1 MAARTARRSRALE
14 RWARLVR
21 SLSRGDDV
29 LRGSGGSV
37 SSPRQEQEERGAEF
51 VAVARVKMAG
61 LADADAP
68 GSGDGGRREASLLS
82 AEPGPRRSSFT
93 DGEPRSPQPSPA
105 RPAPSSAPGPA
116 SPPPPDPGQPRRTE
130 TLGFYESDRHQ
141 PQQKRRG
148 PASDLS
154 LFRFINAELTRGYFL
169 EHNEAKY
176 TERRERVYTC
186 MRIPRELE
194 KLMIF
199 GIFLCLD
206 AFLYVFTLLPLRV
219 FLAVFRFITLPCYG
233 LRSHRGLRM
242 SDRRLLQPAQVC
254 DIFKGV
260 ILVICYFMMHYV
272 DYSMM
277 YHLIRGQS
285 VIKLYIIYNMLEVAD
300 RLFSSFGQD
309 ILDALYW
316 TATEPKERKRAH
328 IGVIP
333 HFFMA
338 VLYVFLHAIL
348 IMVQATTLNVAFN
361 SHNKSLLTIM
371 MSNNF
376 VEIKGS
382 VFKKFEKNNLFQMS
396 NSDIKERFTNY
407 VLLLIVCLRNMEQ
420 FSWNPDHLWVL
431 FPDVCMVIA
440 SEIAVDI
447 VKHAFIT
454 KFNDITADVYSE
466 YRASLA
472 FDLVSSRQKNA
483 YTDYSDSVSRRMG
496 FIPLPLAV
504 LLIRVVTSSV
514 KVQGVLA
521 YACVVLFYCGL
532 ISLKVLNSI
541 VLLGKSC
548 QYVKE
553 ANMEEKLFNPPPAGT
568 PGKPLGKPQSK
579 YKSSQD
585 EKLPS
590 SVTSQPVHQNESV
603 VPQLV
608 TSNSDQFLTTPDG
621 DEKDI
626 TQDNSESKHRST
638 KKDLL
643 EIDRFTICGN
653 RID

>member
-1 MAARTARRSRALE
+1 MIVTINLHCSSYISAAPLYKE
-14 RWARLVR
+14 RLNLSLVR
-21 SLSRGDDV
+21 
-29 LRGSGGSV
+29 
-37 SSPRQEQEERGAEF
+37 
-51 VAVARVKMAG
+51 
-61 LADADAP
+61 
-68 GSGDGGRREASLLS
+68 
-82 AEPGPRRSSFT
+82 
-93 DGEPRSPQPSPA
+93 
-105 RPAPSSAPGPA
+105 
-116 SPPPPDPGQPRRTE
+116 
-130 TLGFYESDRHQ
+130 
-141 PQQKRRG
+141 
-148 PASDLS
+148 
-154 LFRFINAELTRGYFL
+154 FISAELTRGYFL

-186 MRIPRELE
+186 LRIPRELE
-194 KLMIF
+194 KLMFF
-199 GIFLCLD
+199 GFFLCLD

-219 FLAVFRFITLPCYG
+219 LLALIRLLTLPCCG
-233 LRSHRGLRM
+233 LSG
-242 SDRRLLQPAQVC
+242 SRLLQPAQVC
-254 DIFKGV
+254 DILKGF
-260 ILVICYFMMHYV
+260 IMIICYSMMHYV

-316 TATEPKERKRAH
+316 TATEPKEKKRAH

-440 SEIAVDI
+440 SEIAVDV

-496 FIPLPLAV
+496 FIPLPLAL

-514 KVQGVLA
+514 KVQGSLSCVCVL
-521 YACVVLFYCGL
+521 LFYLGMTT
-532 ISLKVLNSI
+532 LKVLNSI
-541 VLLGKSC
+541 VLLGRSC
-548 QYVKE
+548 LYVKE
-553 ANMEEKLFNPPPAGT
+553 ANMEEKLFQSPPTAT
-568 PGKPLGKPQSK
+568 PGRASSK
-579 YKSSQD
+579 SNRSRFTAPSGDAADEASST
-585 EKLPS
+585 S
-590 SVTSQPVHQNESV
+590 ITSQPVHRVEN
-603 VPQLV
+603 PAPTLP
-608 TSNSDQFLTTPDG
+608 TSNSDQFLTTPDETE
-621 DEKDI
+621 EKDI
-626 TQDNSESKHRST
+626 TQDGSELKHRAP

>member
-1 MAARTARRSRALE
+1 MSH
-14 RWARLVR
+14 
-21 SLSRGDDV
+21 
-29 LRGSGGSV
+29 
-37 SSPRQEQEERGAEF
+37 RQARGAG
-51 VAVARVKMAG
+51 AAGAQRAANMAG
-61 LADADAP
+61 VADAAAAAAP
-68 GSGDGGRREASLLS
+68 GSGGEGRQDGGRG
-82 AEPGPRRSSFT
+82 EPKTLWGS
-93 DGEPRSPQPSPA
+93 GEPRPPAAGPGQPSP
-105 RPAPSSAPGPA
+105 
-116 SPPPPDPGQPRRTE
+116 QQRTE
-130 TLGFYESDRHQ
+130 TLGFYESDRGRRK
-141 PQQKRRG
+141 KRSL
-148 PASDLS
+148 SDLS
-154 LFRFINAELTRGYFL
+154 LLRFISAELTRGYFL

-186 MRIPRELE
+186 MRIPKELE
-194 KLMIF
+194 KLMFF

-219 FLAVFRFITLPCYG
+219 FLAMFRFITLPCYG
-233 LRSHRGLRM
+233 LR
-242 SDRRLLQPAQVC
+242 DRRLLQPAQVC
-254 DIFKGV
+254 DMLKGV

-300 RLFSSFGQD
+300 RLISSFGQD

-420 FSWNPDHLWVL
+420 FSWNPDHFWVL
-431 FPDVCMVIA
+431 FPDVCMVVA

-504 LLIRVVTSSV
+504 LLIRVVTSSI

-521 YACVVLFYCGL
+521 YVCVVLFYCGL

-553 ANMEEKLFNPPPAGT
+553 AKMEEKLFNPVVTAT
-568 PGKPLGKPQSK
+568 PGKPAGKQQGTF
-579 YKSSQD
+579 KSTQGISTD
-585 EKLPS
+585 ENGS
-590 SVTSQPVHQNESV
+590 TSVTNQPVHQKENMPSL
-603 VPQLV
+603 LV

-621 DEKDI
+621 EEKDI
-626 TQDNSESKHRST
+626 SQDSSELKHRSA

>member
-1 MAARTARRSRALE
+1 MADSLATAQGEEIEPEKEGKERRME
-14 RWARLVR
+14 
-21 SLSRGDDV
+21 GDSEN
-29 LRGSGGSV
+29 RGSKETSEV
-37 SSPRQEQEERGAEF
+37 
-51 VAVARVKMAG
+51 
-61 LADADAP
+61 
-68 GSGDGGRREASLLS
+68 
-82 AEPGPRRSSFT
+82 
-93 DGEPRSPQPSPA
+93 
-105 RPAPSSAPGPA
+105 
-116 SPPPPDPGQPRRTE
+116 TE
-130 TLGFYESDRHQ
+130 TLGFYDKKKV
-141 PQQKRRG
+141 QKDKKRSL
-148 PASDLS
+148 SDLS
-154 LFRFINAELTRGYFL
+154 LVRFMGAELTRGYFL

-186 MRIPRELE
+186 LRIPKELE
-194 KLMIF
+194 KLMLF
-199 GIFLCLD
+199 GFFLCLD
-206 AFLYVFTLLPLRV
+206 AFLYIFTLLPLRV
-219 FLAVFRFITLPCYG
+219 LLALIQLLTLPCCG
-233 LRSHRGLRM
+233 LSG
-242 SDRRLLQPAQVC
+242 SPLLQPAQIC
-254 DIFKGV
+254 DVLKGLIMV
-260 ILVICYFMMHYV
+260 LCYVMMSYV

-316 TATEPKERKRAH
+316 TATEPKEKKRAH
-328 IGVIP
+328 IGVVP
-333 HFFMA
+333 HFLMA

-348 IMVQATTLNVAFN
+348 ILVQATTLNVAFN

-431 FPDVCMVIA
+431 FPDVVMVIA
-440 SEIAVDI
+440 SEVTVDV

-454 KFNDITADVYSE
+454 KFNDITADVYGE

-496 FIPLPLAV
+496 FIPLPLAL

-514 KVQGVLA
+514 KIQGSLSFLCVL
-521 YACVVLFYCGL
+521 LFYLGM

-541 VLLGKSC
+541 VLLGTSC
-548 QYVKE
+548 VFVKD
-553 ANMEEKLFNPPPAGT
+553 AKMEEKLFRAPPSAASSRSNSRAHRPTHT
-568 PGKPLGKPQSK
+568 PPRISMLTVATPPGEPIVEEGAV
-579 YKSSQD
+579 SSA
-585 EKLPS
+585 
-590 SVTSQPVHQNESV
+590 SVTCQPTNHQQESPASTLPTSQ
-603 VPQLV
+603 
-608 TSNSDQFLTTPDG
+608 SDDHFLTTPDG
-621 DEKDI
+621 EDGDKDI
-626 TQDNSESKHRST
+626 SAATGEEGEGLKHRNPAP

>member
-1 MAARTARRSRALE
+1 MAVRPNRCSHARE
-14 RWARLVR
+14 RWARLVH
-21 SLSRGDDV
+21 SVSRGDDV
-29 LRGSGGSV
+29 LRGGGCFPQS
-37 SSPRQEQEERGAEF
+37 QGAA
-51 VAVARVKMAG
+51 VAAAVARAKMAG
-61 LADADAP
+61 MAEAAP
-68 GSGDGGRREASLLS
+68 GGGDGAGGAGLRQGSPSEPSSLLLQ
-82 AEPGPRRSSFT
+82 AEG
-93 DGEPRSPQPSPA
+93 
-105 RPAPSSAPGPA
+105 
-116 SPPPPDPGQPRRTE
+116 GQPRRSTFASGGDGHPPPCTE
-130 TLGFYESDRHQ
+130 TLGFYESDRHRKKQ
-141 PQQKRRG
+141 HRCAP
-148 PASDLS
+148 SDLS
-154 LFRFINAELTRGYFL
+154 LLRFINAELTRGYFL

-219 FLAVFRFITLPCYG
+219 FLAVFRFITLPCSS
-233 LRSHRGLRM
+233 LRYHLRMGLRM
-242 SDRRLLQPAQVC
+242 SDRRLLQPAQ
-254 DIFKGV
+254 
-260 ILVICYFMMHYV
+260 
-272 DYSMM
+272 
-277 YHLIRGQS
+277 
-285 VIKLYIIYNMLEVAD
+285 VAD

-316 TATEPKERKRAH
+316 TATEPKERKR
-328 IGVIP
+328 
-333 HFFMA
+333 
-338 VLYVFLHAIL
+338 
-348 IMVQATTLNVAFN
+348 
-361 SHNKSLLTIM
+361 
-371 MSNNF
+371 F

-440 SEIAVDI
+440 SEVAVDI

-466 YRASLA
+466 YKASLA
-472 FDLVSSRQKNA
+472 FDFVSSRQKNA

-514 KVQGVLA
+514 KVQGVLS
-521 YACVVLFYCGL
+521 YSCVILFCCGL

-548 QYVKE
+548 HYVKE
-553 ANMEEKLFNPPPAGT
+553 ANMEEKLFNPPPFST
-568 PGKPLGKPQSK
+568 PGKSVGKPQYK
-579 YKSSQD
+579 YKSPQGLST
-585 EKLPS
+585 EEGFS
-590 SVTSQPVHQNESV
+590 ASVTSQPVQPKENV
-603 VPQLV
+603 APQLV
-608 TSNSDQFLTTPDG
+608 TSASDQFLTTPDG
-621 DEKDI
+621 DEKEI
-626 TQDNSESKHRST
+626 CQDSAESKFRST

>member
-1 MAARTARRSRALE
+1 MAAVPES
-14 RWARLVR
+14 
-21 SLSRGDDV
+21 GDN
-29 LRGSGGSV
+29 RESGGR
-37 SSPRQEQEERGAEF
+37 SSERGVHRA
-51 VAVARVKMAG
+51 
-61 LADADAP
+61 
-68 GSGDGGRREASLLS
+68 
-82 AEPGPRRSSFT
+82 
-93 DGEPRSPQPSPA
+93 
-105 RPAPSSAPGPA
+105 
-116 SPPPPDPGQPRRTE
+116 E
-130 TLGFYESDRHQ
+130 TLGFYEAKEESNKHAGQNRNL
-141 PQQKRRG
+141 
-148 PASDLS
+148 SDLS
-154 LFRFINAELTRGYFL
+154 LLRFISAELTRGYLL

-176 TERRERVYTC
+176 KERREKVYTC
-186 MRIPRELE
+186 LRIPRELE
-194 KLMIF
+194 KLMFF
-199 GIFLCLD
+199 GFFLCLD
-206 AFLYVFTLLPLRV
+206 AFLYLFTLLPLRV
-219 FLAVFRFITLPCYG
+219 LLALVRFITLPCCG
-233 LRSHRGLRM
+233 L
-242 SDRRLLQPAQVC
+242 SDGRLLQPAQVC
-254 DIFKGV
+254 DILKAV
-260 ILVICYFMMHYV
+260 IMIICFVMMHYV

-316 TATEPKERKRAH
+316 TATEPKKKKRAH

-338 VLYVFLHAIL
+338 VLYVFLHTIL
-348 IMVQATTLNVAFN
+348 VMVQATTLNVAFN

-396 NSDIKERFTNY
+396 NSDIRERFNNY

-440 SEIAVDI
+440 SEMAVDV

-483 YTDYSDSVSRRMG
+483 YTDYSDTVSRRMG

-504 LLIRVVTSSV
+504 LLSRVITSST
-514 KVQGVLA
+514 KIQGALA
-521 YACVVLFYCGL
+521 IVSLLVFYFGL
-532 ISLKVLNSI
+532 IALKVLNSI

-553 ANMEEKLFNPPPAGT
+553 AKMEEKLFQTPPANT
-568 PGKPLGKPQSK
+568 PGKFAKKPASKAKSPPVSCVGNPVEIQSECLQAF
-579 YKSSQD
+579 YHGGTSEEMQS
-585 EKLPS
+585 ES
-590 SVTSQPVHQNESV
+590 IISQPVSLSESV
-603 VPQLV
+603 STLV
-608 TSNSDQFLTTPDG
+608 SSNSSDQFLTTPDVEDKG
-621 DEKDI
+621 VPQGKSDGKHC
-626 TQDNSESKHRST
+626 SSKE
-638 KKDLL
+638 DLL

>member
-1 MAARTARRSRALE
+1 MSH
-14 RWARLVR
+14 
-21 SLSRGDDV
+21 
-29 LRGSGGSV
+29 
-37 SSPRQEQEERGAEF
+37 RQARGAG
-51 VAVARVKMAG
+51 AAGAQRAANMAG
-61 LADADAP
+61 VADAAAAAP
-68 GSGDGGRREASLLS
+68 GSGGDGRQDSGRDGRQDS
-82 AEPGPRRSSFT
+82 GR
-93 DGEPRSPQPSPA
+93 GEPKTLWGSSEPRPPAAGPGQPSPH
-105 RPAPSSAPGPA
+105 
-116 SPPPPDPGQPRRTE
+116 QRTE
-130 TLGFYESDRHQ
+130 TLGFYESDRGRKK
-141 PQQKRRG
+141 KRSL
-148 PASDLS
+148 PDLS
-154 LFRFINAELTRGYFL
+154 LLRFISAELTRGYFL

-186 MRIPRELE
+186 MRIPKELE
-194 KLMIF
+194 KLMFF

-219 FLAVFRFITLPCYG
+219 FLAMFRFITLPCYG
-233 LRSHRGLRM
+233 LR
-242 SDRRLLQPAQVC
+242 DRRLLQPAQVC
-254 DIFKGV
+254 DILKGV

-300 RLFSSFGQD
+300 RLISSFGQD

-431 FPDVCMVIA
+431 FPDVCMVVA

-504 LLIRVVTSSV
+504 LLIRVVTSSI

-521 YACVVLFYCGL
+521 YVCVVLFYCGL

-553 ANMEEKLFNPPPAGT
+553 AKMEEKLFNPVLTAT
-568 PGKPLGKPQSK
+568 PGKPAGKQQSTF
-579 YKSSQD
+579 KSTQGISTD
-585 EKLPS
+585 ENGS
-590 SVTSQPVHQNESV
+590 TSVTSQPVHQKENMPSL
-603 VPQLV
+603 LV

-621 DEKDI
+621 EEKDI
-626 TQDNSESKHRST
+626 SQDSSELKHRSA

>member
-1 MAARTARRSRALE
+1 M
-14 RWARLVR
+14 
-21 SLSRGDDV
+21 
-29 LRGSGGSV
+29 
-37 SSPRQEQEERGAEF
+37 
-51 VAVARVKMAG
+51 
-61 LADADAP
+61 ADAAASAAP
-68 GSGDGGRREASLLS
+68 GSAGEGRRGGAPEQHES
-82 AEPGPRRSSFT
+82 GR
-93 DGEPRSPQPSPA
+93 GEPKILWGNSEPRLSTAGPGQSSPQ
-105 RPAPSSAPGPA
+105 
-116 SPPPPDPGQPRRTE
+116 QRTE
-130 TLGFYESDRHQ
+130 TLGFYESDRSRRK
-141 PQQKRRG
+141 QQRSL
-148 PASDLS
+148 SDFS
-154 LFRFINAELTRGYFL
+154 LLRFISAELTRGYFL

-186 MRIPRELE
+186 MRIPKELE
-194 KLMIF
+194 KLMFF

-219 FLAVFRFITLPCYG
+219 FLAMFGFITLPCYG
-233 LRSHRGLRM
+233 LR
-242 SDRRLLQPAQVC
+242 DRRLLQPAQVC
-254 DIFKGV
+254 DILKGV

-333 HFFMA
+333 HFLMA

-431 FPDVCMVIA
+431 FPDVCMVVA

-504 LLIRVVTSSV
+504 LLMRVVTSSI

-521 YACVVLFYCGL
+521 YVCVMLFYCGL
-532 ISLKVLNSI
+532 IFLKVLNSI

-553 ANMEEKLFNPPPAGT
+553 AKMEEKLFNPAQTAT
-568 PGKPLGKPQSK
+568 PGKSPGKQQSMF
-579 YKSSQD
+579 KSTQGISTD
-585 EKLPS
+585 DNGS
-590 SVTSQPVHQNESV
+590 TSVASEPVHQNENPPSL
-603 VPQLV
+603 LV

-621 DEKDI
+621 EEKD
-626 TQDNSESKHRST
+626 TSQDSSELKHRSS

>member
-1 MAARTARRSRALE
+1 MADLLGTGPSDEKETENEDKKEGKRPWDDTPKSEKIVRTPE
-14 RWARLVR
+14 
-21 SLSRGDDV
+21 
-29 LRGSGGSV
+29 
-37 SSPRQEQEERGAEF
+37 
-51 VAVARVKMAG
+51 
-61 LADADAP
+61 LA
-68 GSGDGGRREASLLS
+68 
-82 AEPGPRRSSFT
+82 
-93 DGEPRSPQPSPA
+93 
-105 RPAPSSAPGPA
+105 
-116 SPPPPDPGQPRRTE
+116 E
-130 TLGFYESDRHQ
+130 TLGFYDMNAVRREQRERENSD
-141 PQQKRRG
+141 P
-148 PASDLS
+148 S
-154 LFRFINAELTRGYFL
+154 LARFLCAELTRGYFL

-199 GIFLCLD
+199 GFFLCLD

-219 FLAVFRFITLPCYG
+219 LLALLHLFTLPCCG
-233 LRSHRGLRM
+233 LRGSL
-242 SDRRLLQPAQVC
+242 LLQPAQVC
-254 DIFKGV
+254 DILKGLIMV
-260 ILVICYFMMHYV
+260 LCYSMMHYV

-316 TATEPKERKRAH
+316 TATEPKERKRDS

-333 HFFMA
+333 HFIMA
-338 VLYVFLHAIL
+338 VFYVFLHAIL
-348 IMVQATTLNVAFN
+348 IMVQASTLNVAFN

-431 FPDVCMVIA
+431 LPDVFMVIA

-447 VKHAFIT
+447 IKHAFIT
-454 KFNDITADVYSE
+454 KFNEITADVYSE

-483 YTDYSDSVSRRMG
+483 CTDYSDSVARRMG

-504 LLIRVVTSSV
+504 LLIRVVMSSV
-514 KVQGVLA
+514 NVQGALS
-521 YACVVLFYCGL
+521 YSCLLLFYLGMVT
-532 ISLKVLNSI
+532 LKVLNSI

-548 QYVKE
+548 VYVKR
-553 ANMEEKLFNPPPAGT
+553 ANMEDKLFEMPSTAAPGKTPSRTRKTSRCTAPSGDPSGDPWSERSPSSPSCTSITAQPTPTASPTLRPETVPPPPT
-568 PGKPLGKPQSK
+568 
-579 YKSSQD
+579 
-585 EKLPS
+585 
-590 SVTSQPVHQNESV
+590 TS
-603 VPQLV
+603 
-608 TSNSDQFLTTPDG
+608 TTPASPPIPEPDPDPDTLTPSPPATPEQKEEEG
-621 DEKDI
+621 MEG
-626 TQDNSESKHRST
+626 TELKHRT
-638 KKDLL
+638 PKKDLL
-643 EIDRFTICGN
+643 DVDRFTICGN

>member
-1 MAARTARRSRALE
+1 MADSLSSSLGEEKERDKEDRERARRN
-14 RWARLVR
+14 
-21 SLSRGDDV
+21 
-29 LRGSGGSV
+29 
-37 SSPRQEQEERGAEF
+37 
-51 VAVARVKMAG
+51 VKSEKNK
-61 LADADAP
+61 DE
-68 GSGDGGRREASLLS
+68 DGV
-82 AEPGPRRSSFT
+82 T
-93 DGEPRSPQPSPA
+93 D
-105 RPAPSSAPGPA
+105 
-116 SPPPPDPGQPRRTE
+116 
-130 TLGFYESDRHQ
+130 TLGFRGKIGGSKSK
-141 PQQKRRG
+141 KRSL
-148 PASDLS
+148 SDLS
-154 LFRFINAELTRGYFL
+154 LIRFITTELTRGYFL

-186 MRIPRELE
+186 LRIPKELE
-194 KLMIF
+194 KLMTF
-199 GIFLCLD
+199 GFFLCLD

-219 FLAVFRFITLPCYG
+219 MLALLRLITVPCCG
-233 LRSHRGLRM
+233 LSG
-242 SDRRLLQPAQVC
+242 SRLLQPAQVC
-254 DIFKGV
+254 DVLKGFIMV
-260 ILVICYFMMHYV
+260 LCYSMMSYV
-272 DYSMM
+272 DYAMM

-316 TATEPKERKRAH
+316 TATEPKEKKRAH

-338 VLYVFLHAIL
+338 VLYVFLHALL

-407 VLLLIVCLRNMEQ
+407 ILLLIVCLRNMEQ

-431 FPDVCMVIA
+431 FPDVVMVIA
-440 SEIAVDI
+440 SEVAVDV

-454 KFNDITADVYSE
+454 KFNDISADVYGE

-496 FIPLPLAV
+496 FIPLPLAL

-514 KVQGVLA
+514 KIQGSLSFMCVL
-521 YACVVLFYCGL
+521 LFYLGM
-532 ISLKVLNSI
+532 ITLKVLNSI
-541 VLLGKSC
+541 VLLGTSC
-548 QYVKE
+548 VFVKE
-553 ANMEEKLFNPPPAGT
+553 ANMEKKLSDPPPSAA
-568 PGKPLGKPQSK
+568 
-579 YKSSQD
+579 SSRANSRAHRT
-585 EKLPS
+585 KLIH
-590 SVTSQPVHQNESV
+590 T
-603 VPQLV
+603 VPQQEAAADRGGISLASV
-608 TSNSDQFLTTPDG
+608 IPPLSDVVNSSTPTVPNSDSDTFLTTPDEDDENKIINTDTGLEG
-621 DEKDI
+621 DELRPK
-626 TQDNSESKHRST
+626 TP

>member
-1 MAARTARRSRALE
+1 MAARAARRSRARE

-21 SLSRGDDV
+21 SVSRGDDV
-29 LRGSGGSV
+29 LRGSGRFPP
-37 SSPRQEQEERGAEF
+37 SPGAAA
-51 VAVARVKMAG
+51 VAAVARAKMAG
-61 LADADAP
+61 LAEAAP
-68 GSGDGGRREASLLS
+68 GGGDGGGGGPRRGAPPEPSPLLLQP
-82 AEPGPRRSSFT
+82 EGGQPRRSSFASGG
-93 DGEPRSPQPSPA
+93 DGQ
-105 RPAPSSAPGPA
+105 
-116 SPPPPDPGQPRRTE
+116 PPPRTE
-130 TLGFYESDRHQ
+130 TLGFYESDRHRRQQ
-141 PQQKRRG
+141 PRG
-148 PASDLS
+148 PSDLS
-154 LFRFINAELTRGYFL
+154 LLRFINAELTRGYFL

-219 FLAVFRFITLPCYG
+219 FLAMFRFITLPCSG
-233 LRSHRGLRM
+233 LR
-242 SDRRLLQPAQVC
+242 DRRLLQPAQVC

-440 SEIAVDI
+440 SEVAVDI

-472 FDLVSSRQKNA
+472 FDFVSSRQKNA

-514 KVQGVLA
+514 KVQGVLS
-521 YACVVLFYCGL
+521 YSCVILFYCGL

-548 QYVKE
+548 HYVKE
-553 ANMEEKLFNPPPAGT
+553 ANMEEKLFNPPPSST

-579 YKSSQD
+579 YKSPQGLST
-585 EKLPS
+585 EEGFS
-590 SVTSQPVHQNESV
+590 ASAASQPVRPKENVS
-603 VPQLV
+603 PQLV
-608 TSNSDQFLTTPDG
+608 TSPSDQFLTTPDG

-626 TQDNSESKHRST
+626 CPDNAESKSRST

>member
-1 MAARTARRSRALE
+1 MSH
-14 RWARLVR
+14 
-21 SLSRGDDV
+21 
-29 LRGSGGSV
+29 
-37 SSPRQEQEERGAEF
+37 RQARGAG
-51 VAVARVKMAG
+51 AAGAQRAANMAG
-61 LADADAP
+61 VADAAAAP
-68 GSGDGGRREASLLS
+68 GSGGEGRQD
-82 AEPGPRRSSFT
+82 SSR
-93 DGEPRSPQPSPA
+93 GEPKTLWGSSEPWPPAAGPGQPSP
-105 RPAPSSAPGPA
+105 
-116 SPPPPDPGQPRRTE
+116 QQRTE
-130 TLGFYESDRHQ
+130 TLGFYESDRGRKK
-141 PQQKRRG
+141 KRSL
-148 PASDLS
+148 SDLS
-154 LFRFINAELTRGYFL
+154 LLRFISAELTRGYFL

-186 MRIPRELE
+186 MRIPKELE
-194 KLMIF
+194 KLMFF

-219 FLAVFRFITLPCYG
+219 FLAMFRFITLPCYG
-233 LRSHRGLRM
+233 LR
-242 SDRRLLQPAQVC
+242 DRRLLQPAQVC
-254 DIFKGV
+254 DMLKGV

-300 RLFSSFGQD
+300 RLISSFGQD

-338 VLYVFLHAIL
+338 VFYVFLHAIL

-420 FSWNPDHLWVL
+420 FSWNPDHFWVL
-431 FPDVCMVIA
+431 FPDVCMVVA

-504 LLIRVVTSSV
+504 LLIRVVTSSI

-521 YACVVLFYCGL
+521 YVCVVLFYCGL

-553 ANMEEKLFNPPPAGT
+553 AKMEEKLFNPVVTAT
-568 PGKPLGKPQSK
+568 PGKPAGKQQGTF
-579 YKSSQD
+579 KSSQGISTD
-585 EKLPS
+585 ENGS
-590 SVTSQPVHQNESV
+590 TSVTNQPVHQKENMPSL
-603 VPQLV
+603 LV

-621 DEKDI
+621 EEKDI
-626 TQDNSESKHRST
+626 SQDSSELKHRSA

>member
-1 MAARTARRSRALE
+1 
-14 RWARLVR
+14 
-21 SLSRGDDV
+21 
-29 LRGSGGSV
+29 
-37 SSPRQEQEERGAEF
+37 
-51 VAVARVKMAG
+51 MAG
-61 LADADAP
+61 VGDAAAP
-68 GSGDGGRREASLLS
+68 GEGGGGGGGADGPERDRRGEA
-82 AEPGPRRSSFT
+82 EQPG
-93 DGEPRSPQPSPA
+93 GGGH
-105 RPAPSSAPGPA
+105 GPA
-116 SPPPPDPGQPRRTE
+116 AAPQHTE
-130 TLGFYESDRHQ
+130 TLGFYESDPRRER
-141 PQQKRRG
+141 RRG
-148 PASDLS
+148 RAELS
-154 LFRFINAELTRGYFL
+154 LLRFLSAELTRGYFL

-194 KLMIF
+194 KLMVF

-206 AFLYVFTLLPLRV
+206 AFLYVLTLLPLRV
-219 FLAVFRFITLPCYG
+219 CLALFRLFALPCYG
-233 LRSHRGLRM
+233 LR
-242 SDRRLLQPAQVC
+242 DRRLLQPAQVC
-254 DIFKGV
+254 DVLKGV

-431 FPDVCMVIA
+431 FPDVCMVVA
-440 SEIAVDI
+440 SEVAVDI

-483 YTDYSDSVSRRMG
+483 YTDYSDSVARRMG

-504 LLIRVVTSSV
+504 LLIRVVTSSIR
-514 KVQGVLA
+514 VQGILS
-521 YACVVLFYCGL
+521 YACVVLFYFGL
-532 ISLKVLNSI
+532 VSLKVLNSI
-541 VLLGKSC
+541 VLLGKAC

-553 ANMEEKLFNPPPAGT
+553 ARMEEKLFNRPPASSPSQSASKAQNKRRSS
-568 PGKPLGKPQSK
+568 PGLSTEENL
-579 YKSSQD
+579 SA
-585 EKLPS
+585 
-590 SVTSQPVHQNESV
+590 SVPSQPARPKDDVI
-603 VPQLV
+603 PLLV
-608 TSNSDQFLTTPDG
+608 TSSSDQFLTTPDG

-626 TQDNSESKHRST
+626 TQDNSELKHRSS

>member
-1 MAARTARRSRALE
+1 M
-14 RWARLVR
+14 
-21 SLSRGDDV
+21 
-29 LRGSGGSV
+29 
-37 SSPRQEQEERGAEF
+37 F
-51 VAVARVKMAG
+51 
-61 LADADAP
+61 
-68 GSGDGGRREASLLS
+68 
-82 AEPGPRRSSFT
+82 F
-93 DGEPRSPQPSPA
+93 
-105 RPAPSSAPGPA
+105 
-116 SPPPPDPGQPRRTE
+116 
-130 TLGFYESDRHQ
+130 
-141 PQQKRRG
+141 
-148 PASDLS
+148 
-154 LFRFINAELTRGYFL
+154 LTRGYFL

-176 TERRERVYTC
+176 TERREKVYTC
-186 MRIPRELE
+186 LRIPKELE
-194 KLMIF
+194 KLMTF
-199 GIFLCLD
+199 GFFLCLD
-206 AFLYVFTLLPLRV
+206 TFLYVFTLLPLRV
-219 FLAVFRFITLPCYG
+219 ILALLRLVTVPCCG
-233 LRSHRGLRM
+233 LSG
-242 SDRRLLQPAQVC
+242 SRLLQPAQVC
-254 DIFKGV
+254 DVLKGFIMV
-260 ILVICYFMMHYV
+260 LCYSMMGYV
-272 DYSMM
+272 DYAMM

-316 TATEPKERKRAH
+316 TATEPKEKKRAH

-333 HFFMA
+333 HFLMA

-407 VLLLIVCLRNMEQ
+407 ILLLIVCLRNMEQ
-420 FSWNPDHLWVL
+420 FSWNPDHFWVL
-431 FPDVCMVIA
+431 FPDVVMVIA
-440 SEIAVDI
+440 SEVAVDV

-454 KFNDITADVYSE
+454 KFNDISADVYGE

-496 FIPLPLAV
+496 FIPLPLAL

-514 KVQGVLA
+514 KIQGSLSFMCVL
-521 YACVVLFYCGL
+521 LFYLGM
-532 ISLKVLNSI
+532 ITLKVLNSI
-541 VLLGKSC
+541 VLLGTSC
-548 QYVKE
+548 TFVKE
-553 ANMEEKLFNPPPAGT
+553 ANMEEKLFEPPPSAAS
-568 PGKPLGKPQSK
+568 KESQSVSLNTSGSALWK
-579 YKSSQD
+579 HITSTVLPKSD
-585 EKLPS
+585 
-590 SVTSQPVHQNESV
+590 
-603 VPQLV
+603 
-608 TSNSDQFLTTPDG
+608 SDTFLTTPDG
-621 DEKDI
+621 DDDDKIINADTGLEEEGLKQR
-626 TQDNSESKHRST
+626 TP

>member
-1 MAARTARRSRALE
+1 MADLLGTGPSDEKETENEDKKEGKRPWDDIPKSEKVVRTP
-14 RWARLVR
+14 
-21 SLSRGDDV
+21 D
-29 LRGSGGSV
+29 
-37 SSPRQEQEERGAEF
+37 
-51 VAVARVKMAG
+51 
-61 LADADAP
+61 LA
-68 GSGDGGRREASLLS
+68 
-82 AEPGPRRSSFT
+82 
-93 DGEPRSPQPSPA
+93 
-105 RPAPSSAPGPA
+105 
-116 SPPPPDPGQPRRTE
+116 E
-130 TLGFYESDRHQ
+130 TLGFYDMNAVRREQRERENSD
-141 PQQKRRG
+141 P
-148 PASDLS
+148 S
-154 LFRFINAELTRGYFL
+154 LARFLCAELTRGYFL

-199 GIFLCLD
+199 GFFLCLD

-219 FLAVFRFITLPCYG
+219 LLALLHLFTLPCCG
-233 LRSHRGLRM
+233 LRGSL
-242 SDRRLLQPAQVC
+242 LLQPAQVC
-254 DIFKGV
+254 DILKGLIMV
-260 ILVICYFMMHYV
+260 LCYSMMHYV

-316 TATEPKERKRAH
+316 TATEPKERKRDS

-333 HFFMA
+333 HFIMA
-338 VLYVFLHAIL
+338 VFYVFLHAIL
-348 IMVQATTLNVAFN
+348 IMVQASTLNVAFN

-431 FPDVCMVIA
+431 LPDVFMVIA

-447 VKHAFIT
+447 IKHAFIT
-454 KFNDITADVYSE
+454 KFNEITADVYSE

-483 YTDYSDSVSRRMG
+483 CTDYSDSVARRMG

-504 LLIRVVTSSV
+504 LLIRVVMSSV
-514 KVQGVLA
+514 NVQGALS
-521 YACVVLFYCGL
+521 YSCLLLFYLGMVT
-532 ISLKVLNSI
+532 LKVLNSI

-548 QYVKE
+548 VYVKR
-553 ANMEEKLFNPPPAGT
+553 ANMEDKLFERPSTAAPGKTPSRTRKTSRCTAPSGDPWSERSPSSPSCTSITAQPTPTASPNLRPETVPPPPT
-568 PGKPLGKPQSK
+568 
-579 YKSSQD
+579 
-585 EKLPS
+585 
-590 SVTSQPVHQNESV
+590 TS
-603 VPQLV
+603 
-608 TSNSDQFLTTPDG
+608 TTPASPPIPEPDPDTLTPSPSATPEQKEEEG
-621 DEKDI
+621 MEG
-626 TQDNSESKHRST
+626 TELKHRT
-638 KKDLL
+638 PKKDLL
-643 EIDRFTICGN
+643 DVDRFTICGN

>member
-1 MAARTARRSRALE
+1 MHANTKRTGKVDDFWNFFVPGCFSVCFHTSSIESFSGNVQVHHIALL
-14 RWARLVR
+14 RLVTEGE
-21 SLSRGDDV
+21 STFTSFIGWNV
-29 LRGSGGSV
+29 MSHGT
-37 SSPRQEQEERGAEF
+37 SPR
-51 VAVARVKMAG
+51 
-61 LADADAP
+61 
-68 GSGDGGRREASLLS
+68 
-82 AEPGPRRSSFT
+82 
-93 DGEPRSPQPSPA
+93 
-105 RPAPSSAPGPA
+105 
-116 SPPPPDPGQPRRTE
+116 
-130 TLGFYESDRHQ
+130 
-141 PQQKRRG
+141 
-148 PASDLS
+148 
-154 LFRFINAELTRGYFL
+154 
-169 EHNEAKY
+169 
-176 TERRERVYTC
+176 
-186 MRIPRELE
+186 
-194 KLMIF
+194 
-199 GIFLCLD
+199 
-206 AFLYVFTLLPLRV
+206 
-219 FLAVFRFITLPCYG
+219 
-233 LRSHRGLRM
+233 
-242 SDRRLLQPAQVC
+242 DRRLLQPAQVC

-440 SEIAVDI
+440 SEVAVDI

-521 YACVVLFYCGL
+521 YLCVVLFYCGL

-553 ANMEEKLFNPPPAGT
+553 ANMEEKLFNPPPASTQGR
-568 PGKPLGKPQSK
+568 PPGKPQSK
-579 YKSSQD
+579 YRFTQGISTD
-585 EKLPS
+585 ENLS
-590 SVTSQPVHQNESV
+590 ASVTAQPVHQKENAA
-603 VPQLV
+603 PQLV

-626 TQDNSESKHRST
+626 TQDNSDSKHKST

>member
-1 MAARTARRSRALE
+1 GAGRRCDAAA
-14 RWARLVR
+14 
-21 SLSRGDDV
+21 
-29 LRGSGGSV
+29 
-37 SSPRQEQEERGAEF
+37 
-51 VAVARVKMAG
+51 
-61 LADADAP
+61 AP
-68 GSGDGGRREASLLS
+68 GSGGRAAGQRPRG
-82 AEPGPRRSSFT
+82 AETLWGSSDPRPPAAGPG
-93 DGEPRSPQPSPA
+93 QPSP
-105 RPAPSSAPGPA
+105 
-116 SPPPPDPGQPRRTE
+116 QQRTE
-130 TLGFYESDRHQ
+130 TLGFYESDRGRKK
-141 PQQKRRG
+141 KRSL
-148 PASDLS
+148 SDLS
-154 LFRFINAELTRGYFL
+154 LLRFISAELTRGYFL

-186 MRIPRELE
+186 MRIPKELE
-194 KLMIF
+194 KLMFF

-219 FLAVFRFITLPCYG
+219 FLAMFRFITLPCYG
-233 LRSHRGLRM
+233 LR
-242 SDRRLLQPAQVC
+242 DRRLLQPAQVC
-254 DIFKGV
+254 DILKGV

-300 RLFSSFGQD
+300 RLISSFGQD

-333 HFFMA
+333 HFLMA

-431 FPDVCMVIA
+431 FPDVCMVVA

-504 LLIRVVTSSV
+504 LLIRVVTSSI

-521 YACVVLFYCGL
+521 YVCVVLFYCGL

-548 QYVKE
+548 EYVKE
-553 ANMEEKLFNPPPAGT
+553 AKMEEKLFNPVLTTT
-568 PGKPLGKPQSK
+568 PGKPAGKQQGTF
-579 YKSSQD
+579 KSSQGISTD
-585 EKLPS
+585 ENGS
-590 SVTSQPVHQNESV
+590 TSVTSQPVHQKDNMPSL
-603 VPQLV
+603 LV

-621 DEKDI
+621 EEKDI
-626 TQDNSESKHRST
+626 SQDSSELKHRSA

>member
-1 MAARTARRSRALE
+1 AA
-14 RWARLVR
+14 
-21 SLSRGDDV
+21 
-29 LRGSGGSV
+29 
-37 SSPRQEQEERGAEF
+37 
-51 VAVARVKMAG
+51 
-61 LADADAP
+61 AP
-68 GSGDGGRREASLLS
+68 GEGGGGGADGPERTGRGEA
-82 AEPGPRRSSFT
+82 EQPG
-93 DGEPRSPQPSPA
+93 GGGHG
-105 RPAPSSAPGPA
+105 PAP
-116 SPPPPDPGQPRRTE
+116 QHTE
-130 TLGFYESDRHQ
+130 TLGFYESDRRRE
-141 PQQKRRG
+141 KRRG
-148 PASDLS
+148 RAELS
-154 LFRFINAELTRGYFL
+154 LLRFLSAELTRGYFL

-194 KLMIF
+194 K
-199 GIFLCLD
+199 
-206 AFLYVFTLLPLRV
+206 
-219 FLAVFRFITLPCYG
+219 
-233 LRSHRGLRM
+233 
-242 SDRRLLQPAQVC
+242 VC
-254 DIFKGV
+254 DILKGV

-338 VLYVFLHAIL
+338 VLYVCILLGLEGTPATRAALFAHPCTEWVLHAIL

-483 YTDYSDSVSRRMG
+483 YTDYSDSVARRMG

-504 LLIRVVTSSV
+504 LLIRVVTSSI
-514 KVQGVLA
+514 KVQGILS
-521 YACVVLFYCGL
+521 YACVILFYFGL
-532 ISLKVLNSI
+532 ISLKILNSI

-553 ANMEEKLFNPPPAGT
+553 AKMEEKLFNPPPAST
-568 PGKPLGKPQSK
+568 PGKPSSKSQSKGKP
-579 YKSSQD
+579 SQGLST
-585 EKLPS
+585 EENLS
-590 SVTSQPVHQNESV
+590 ASVTSQPGHQKENV
-603 VPQLV
+603 IPLLV

-626 TQDNSESKHRST
+626 TQENSELKHRSS

>member
-1 MAARTARRSRALE
+1 MAAQGVRCSRARE
-14 RWARLVR
+14 KWTRLVR
-21 SLSRGDDV
+21 SVSRGDDV
-29 LRGSGGSV
+29 LWGGGCF
-37 SSPRQEQEERGAEF
+37 PPLPGAA
-51 VAVARVKMAG
+51 AVARAKMAG
-61 LADADAP
+61 LAEAAP
-68 GSGDGGRREASLLS
+68 GGGNGGGGAGPHRGSPPEPLPLLLPEEDGQTRQSSFASGGDG
-82 AEPGPRRSSFT
+82 
-93 DGEPRSPQPSPA
+93 Q
-105 RPAPSSAPGPA
+105 
-116 SPPPPDPGQPRRTE
+116 SPPHTE
-130 TLGFYESDRHQ
+130 TLGFYESDRYRK
-141 PQQKRRG
+141 QQQRRA
-148 PASDLS
+148 PSDLS
-154 LFRFINAELTRGYFL
+154 LLRFINAELTRGYFL

-219 FLAVFRFITLPCYG
+219 FLAMFRFVTLPCSS
-233 LRSHRGLRM
+233 LR
-242 SDRRLLQPAQVC
+242 DRRLLQPAQVC

-440 SEIAVDI
+440 SEVAVDI

-466 YRASLA
+466 YKASLA
-472 FDLVSSRQKNA
+472 FDFVSSRQKNA

-514 KVQGVLA
+514 KVQGVLS
-521 YACVVLFYCGL
+521 YSCVILFCCGL

-548 QYVKE
+548 HYVKE
-553 ANMEEKLFNPPPAGT
+553 ANMEEKLFNPPPSST
-568 PGKPLGKPQSK
+568 PGKSGGKAQSK
-579 YKSSQD
+579 YKSPQGLSTEEGFSD
-585 EKLPS
+585 
-590 SVTSQPVHQNESV
+590 SVTSQPVQPKENV
-603 VPQLV
+603 APQLV
-608 TSNSDQFLTTPDG
+608 TSPSDQFLTTPDG

-626 TQDNSESKHRST
+626 CQDSAESKST

>member
-1 MAARTARRSRALE
+1 MAD
-14 RWARLVR
+14 
-21 SLSRGDDV
+21 SLSTV
-29 LRGSGGSV
+29 LGEEKEKEKEDKERDT
-37 SSPRQEQEERGAEF
+37 RAAKAEQNKEKEG
-51 VAVARVKMAG
+51 VN
-61 LADADAP
+61 D
-68 GSGDGGRREASLLS
+68 S
-82 AEPGPRRSSFT
+82 
-93 DGEPRSPQPSPA
+93 
-105 RPAPSSAPGPA
+105 
-116 SPPPPDPGQPRRTE
+116 
-130 TLGFYESDRHQ
+130 LGFHDKNGGARG
-141 PQQKRRG
+141 QKG
-148 PASDLS
+148 NLSDLS
-154 LFRFINAELTRGYFL
+154 LVRFITTELTRGYFL

-186 MRIPRELE
+186 LRIPKELE
-194 KLMIF
+194 KLMTF
-199 GIFLCLD
+199 GFFLCLD
-206 AFLYVFTLLPLRV
+206 TFLYVFTLLPLRV
-219 FLAVFRFITLPCYG
+219 ILALLRLLTVPCCG
-233 LRSHRGLRM
+233 LGGS
-242 SDRRLLQPAQVC
+242 RLLQPAQVC
-254 DIFKGV
+254 DVLKGFIMV
-260 ILVICYFMMHYV
+260 LCYSMMSYV

-333 HFFMA
+333 HFLMA
-338 VLYVFLHAIL
+338 VLYVFLHALL

-407 VLLLIVCLRNMEQ
+407 ILLLIVCLRNMEQ
-420 FSWNPDHLWVL
+420 FSWNPDHFWVL
-431 FPDVCMVIA
+431 FPDVVMVIT
-440 SEIAVDI
+440 SEVAVDI

-454 KFNDITADVYSE
+454 KFNDISADVYGE

-496 FIPLPLAV
+496 FIPLPLAL

-514 KVQGVLA
+514 KIQGSLSFMCVL
-521 YACVVLFYCGL
+521 LFYLGM
-532 ISLKVLNSI
+532 ITLKVLNSI
-541 VLLGKSC
+541 VLLGTSC
-548 QYVKE
+548 MFVKE
-553 ANMEEKLFNPPPAGT
+553 AKMEEKLFDPPPSVASSRANSRANRGKNAPAAPQQEPTSDKAGISLASGVSLPT
-568 PGKPLGKPQSK
+568 DKPESASSTIP
-579 YKSSQD
+579 KSD
-585 EKLPS
+585 
-590 SVTSQPVHQNESV
+590 
-603 VPQLV
+603 
-608 TSNSDQFLTTPDG
+608 SDAFLTTPDEEDEDKIINTDAGLEG
-621 DEKDI
+621 DGLTHKAP
-626 TQDNSESKHRST
+626 

>member
-1 MAARTARRSRALE
+1 MTPPRTTLLPSCRRRASPSAAIPC
-14 RWARLVR
+14 VHP
-21 SLSRGDDV
+21 G
-29 LRGSGGSV
+29 
-37 SSPRQEQEERGAEF
+37 QE
-51 VAVARVKMAG
+51 
-61 LADADAP
+61 L
-68 GSGDGGRREASLLS
+68 SLL
-82 AEPGPRRSSFT
+82 RF
-93 DGEPRSPQPSPA
+93 
-105 RPAPSSAPGPA
+105 
-116 SPPPPDPGQPRRTE
+116 
-130 TLGFYESDRHQ
+130 
-141 PQQKRRG
+141 
-148 PASDLS
+148 LS
-154 LFRFINAELTRGYFL
+154 AELTRGYFL

-194 KLMIF
+194 KLMVF

-219 FLAVFRFITLPCYG
+219 FLALFRLFTLPCYG
-233 LRSHRGLRM
+233 LR
-242 SDRRLLQPAQVC
+242 DRRLLQPAQVC

-483 YTDYSDSVSRRMG
+483 YTDYSDSVARRMG

-504 LLIRVVTSSV
+504 LLIRVVTSSI
-514 KVQGVLA
+514 KVQGILS
-521 YACVVLFYCGL
+521 YACVVLFYLGL

-553 ANMEEKLFNPPPAGT
+553 AKMEEKLFNPPPTGT
-568 PGKPLGKPQSK
+568 PGRPPSQAQSRSKPPQGLVSEETL
-579 YKSSQD
+579 SA
-585 EKLPS
+585 
-590 SVTSQPVHQNESV
+590 SVTSQPPHPKENV
-603 VPQLV
+603 VPLLV

-621 DEKDI
+621 DDKDI
-626 TQDNSESKHRST
+626 TQENPELKHRSS

>member
-1 MAARTARRSRALE
+1 MA
-14 RWARLVR
+14 
-21 SLSRGDDV
+21 D
-29 LRGSGGSV
+29 SV
-37 SSPRQEQEERGAEF
+37 A
-51 VAVARVKMAG
+51 AG
-61 LADADAP
+61 LADENETENEEKEKEKRLF
-68 GSGDGGRREASLLS
+68 SGVKKTEKQAAASDL
-82 AEPGPRRSSFT
+82 
-93 DGEPRSPQPSPA
+93 
-105 RPAPSSAPGPA
+105 
-116 SPPPPDPGQPRRTE
+116 TE
-130 TLGFYESDRHQ
+130 TLGFYERKAKCKERKSNV
-141 PQQKRRG
+141 
-148 PASDLS
+148 SDLS
-154 LFRFINAELTRGYFL
+154 LVRFIRAELTRGYFL

-186 MRIPRELE
+186 LRIPKELE
-194 KLMIF
+194 KLMMF
-199 GIFLCLD
+199 GFFLCLD
-206 AFLYVFTLLPLRV
+206 VFLYVFTLLPLRV
-219 FLAVFRFITLPCYG
+219 LLALIRLLTLPCCG
-233 LRSHRGLRM
+233 LSGSRI
-242 SDRRLLQPAQVC
+242 LQPAQVC
-254 DIFKGV
+254 DVLKGFIIV
-260 ILVICYFMMHYV
+260 LCYFMMHYV

-371 MSNNF
+371 MSNN
-376 VEIKGS
+376 VSTNATHVYLKLS
-382 VFKKFEKNNLFQMS
+382 LMNY
-396 NSDIKERFTNY
+396 IKERFTNY
-407 VLLLIVCLRNMEQ
+407 TLLLIVCLRNMEQ

-440 SEIAVDI
+440 SEITVDV

-496 FIPLPLAV
+496 FIPLPLA
-504 LLIRVVTSSV
+504 L
-514 KVQGVLA
+514 GVYDLNVCL
-521 YACVVLFYCGL
+521 CVCVCLFSM
-532 ISLKVLNSI
+532 ITLKVLNSI

-548 QYVKE
+548 MYVKE
-553 ANMEEKLFNPPPAGT
+553 ANMEEKLFQNPPSAAPSRVSSRAHHTKHTREPPGEPAEEGM
-568 PGKPLGKPQSK
+568 SA
-579 YKSSQD
+579 
-585 EKLPS
+585 
-590 SVTSQPVHQNESV
+590 SVTTQPTQRDECPA
-603 VPQLV
+603 PQIP
-608 TSNSDQFLTTPDG
+608 TSESDQFLTTPDESE
-621 DEKDI
+621 EKSLI
-626 TQDNSESKHRST
+626 QDDTELKHSAP

>member
-1 MAARTARRSRALE
+1 MVVLAACCSRARE
-14 RWARLVR
+14 RWVRLVH
-21 SLSRGDDV
+21 SVSRGDDV
-29 LRGSGGSV
+29 LRGGGCFPL
-37 SSPRQEQEERGAEF
+37 SPGA
-51 VAVARVKMAG
+51 AVARAKMAG
-61 LADADAP
+61 VAEAVP
-68 GSGDGGRREASLLS
+68 GGGDGGGGAGLRQGSPP
-82 AEPGPRRSSFT
+82 EP
-93 DGEPRSPQPSPA
+93 SPQLLQA
-105 RPAPSSAPGPA
+105 EV
-116 SPPPPDPGQPRRTE
+116 GQPRRNTFASGGDGQPPPCTE
-130 TLGFYESDRHQ
+130 TLGFYESDRGRKKKQ
-141 PQQKRRG
+141 CRAP
-148 PASDLS
+148 SDLS
-154 LFRFINAELTRGYFL
+154 LLRFINAELTRGYFL

-206 AFLYVFTLLPLRV
+206 AFLYIFTLLPLRV
-219 FLAVFRFITLPCYG
+219 FLAMFRFITLPCSS
-233 LRSHRGLRM
+233 LR
-242 SDRRLLQPAQVC
+242 DRRLLQPAQVC
-254 DIFKGV
+254 DIFKGL

-396 NSDIKERFTNY
+396 NSD
-407 VLLLIVCLRNMEQ
+407 
-420 FSWNPDHLWVL
+420 HLWVL

-440 SEIAVDI
+440 SEVAVDI

-466 YRASLA
+466 YKASLA
-472 FDLVSSRQKNA
+472 FDFVSSRQKNA

-514 KVQGVLA
+514 KIQGVLS
-521 YACVVLFYCGL
+521 YSCVILFCCGL

-548 QYVKE
+548 HYVKE
-553 ANMEEKLFNPPPAGT
+553 ANMEEKLFNPPPFST
-568 PGKPLGKPQSK
+568 PGKSVGKPQSK
-579 YKSSQD
+579 YKSPQGLST
-585 EKLPS
+585 EEGFS
-590 SVTSQPVHQNESV
+590 ASVTSQPVQPKENV
-603 VPQLV
+603 APQLV
-608 TSNSDQFLTTPDG
+608 TSPSDQFLTTPDG

-626 TQDNSESKHRST
+626 CQDSAESKFRST

>member
-1 MAARTARRSRALE
+1 MAVRPNRCSHARE
-14 RWARLVR
+14 RWARLVH
-21 SLSRGDDV
+21 SVSRGDDV
-29 LRGSGGSV
+29 LRGGGCFPQS
-37 SSPRQEQEERGAEF
+37 QGAA
-51 VAVARVKMAG
+51 VAAAVARAKMAG
-61 LADADAP
+61 MAEAAP
-68 GSGDGGRREASLLS
+68 GGGDGAGGAGLRQGSPSEPSSLLLQ
-82 AEPGPRRSSFT
+82 AEG
-93 DGEPRSPQPSPA
+93 
-105 RPAPSSAPGPA
+105 
-116 SPPPPDPGQPRRTE
+116 GQPRRSTFASGGDGHPPPCTE
-130 TLGFYESDRHQ
+130 TLGFYESDRHRKKQ
-141 PQQKRRG
+141 HRCAP
-148 PASDLS
+148 SDLS
-154 LFRFINAELTRGYFL
+154 LLRFINAELTRGYFL

-219 FLAVFRFITLPCYG
+219 FLAVFRFITLPCSS
-233 LRSHRGLRM
+233 LRYHLRMGLRM

-316 TATEPKERKRAH
+316 TATEPKERKR
-328 IGVIP
+328 
-333 HFFMA
+333 
-338 VLYVFLHAIL
+338 
-348 IMVQATTLNVAFN
+348 
-361 SHNKSLLTIM
+361 
-371 MSNNF
+371 F

-396 NSDIKERFTNY
+396 NSD
-407 VLLLIVCLRNMEQ
+407 
-420 FSWNPDHLWVL
+420 HLWVL

-440 SEIAVDI
+440 SEVAVDI

-466 YRASLA
+466 YKASLA
-472 FDLVSSRQKNA
+472 FDFVSSRQKNA

-514 KVQGVLA
+514 KVQGVLS
-521 YACVVLFYCGL
+521 YSCVILFCCGL

-548 QYVKE
+548 HYVKE
-553 ANMEEKLFNPPPAGT
+553 ANMEEKLFNPPPFST
-568 PGKPLGKPQSK
+568 PGKSVGKPQYK
-579 YKSSQD
+579 YKSPQGLST
-585 EKLPS
+585 EEGFS
-590 SVTSQPVHQNESV
+590 ASVTSQPVQPKENV
-603 VPQLV
+603 APQLV
-608 TSNSDQFLTTPDG
+608 TSASDQFLTTPDG
-621 DEKDI
+621 DEKEI
-626 TQDNSESKHRST
+626 CQDSAESKFRST

>member
-1 MAARTARRSRALE
+1 M
-14 RWARLVR
+14 
-21 SLSRGDDV
+21 
-29 LRGSGGSV
+29 
-37 SSPRQEQEERGAEF
+37 
-51 VAVARVKMAG
+51 
-61 LADADAP
+61 ADAAAI
-68 GSGDGGRREASLLS
+68 SGEDKEEDGGKKTA
-82 AEPGPRRSSFT
+82 G
-93 DGEPRSPQPSPA
+93 
-105 RPAPSSAPGPA
+105 SSAGPA
-116 SPPPPDPGQPRRTE
+116 E
-130 TLGFYESDRHQ
+130 TLGFYEMSDMQRPEENGRHL
-141 PQQKRRG
+141 
-148 PASDLS
+148 SDLS
-154 LFRFINAELTRGYFL
+154 LFRFISAELTRGYFL

-176 TERRERVYTC
+176 RERRERVYTC
-186 MRIPRELE
+186 LRIPRELE

-199 GIFLCLD
+199 GFFLCLD

-219 FLAVFRFITLPCYG
+219 LLAFVRFITLPCCG
-233 LRSHRGLRM
+233 LGGGRV
-242 SDRRLLQPAQVC
+242 LQPAQVC
-254 DIFKGV
+254 DILKGV

-316 TATEPKERKRAH
+316 TATEHKERKRAH
-328 IGVIP
+328 LGVIP

-348 IMVQATTLNVAFN
+348 ILVQATTLNVAFN

-440 SEIAVDI
+440 SEIAVDV

-472 FDLVSSRQKNA
+472 FELVSSRQKNA

-521 YACVVLFYCGL
+521 YACVVLFYFGL
-532 ISLKVLNSI
+532 ITLKVLNSI
-541 VLLGKSC
+541 ILLGKSC
-548 QYVKE
+548 QYVKD
-553 ANMEEKLFNPPPAGT
+553 AKMEEKLFQSPSTST
-568 PGKPLGKPQSK
+568 PGKTPKRTPT
-579 YKSSQD
+579 KSNQGTPPDDSF
-585 EKLPS
+585 S
-590 SVTSQPVHQNESV
+590 ASVTSQPVRQNSTA
-603 VPQLV
+603 PLLV
-608 TSNSDQFLTTPDG
+608 QSSSDQFLTTPDG
-621 DEKDI
+621 EEKDI
-626 TQDNSESKHRST
+626 TQDNPDLKHGSAN
-638 KKDLL
+638 KDLL
-643 EIDRFTICGN
+643 DIDRFTICGN

>member
-1 MAARTARRSRALE
+1 MA
-14 RWARLVR
+14 
-21 SLSRGDDV
+21 DV
-29 LRGSGGSV
+29 LGTELSEEKENEIELKKRQKRPWEEFHRSGKIGIT
-37 SSPRQEQEERGAEF
+37 PE
-51 VAVARVKMAG
+51 
-61 LADADAP
+61 LP
-68 GSGDGGRREASLLS
+68 
-82 AEPGPRRSSFT
+82 
-93 DGEPRSPQPSPA
+93 
-105 RPAPSSAPGPA
+105 
-116 SPPPPDPGQPRRTE
+116 E
-130 TLGFYESDRHQ
+130 TLGFFDISAVKRE
-141 PQQKRRG
+141 QQEVSAD
-148 PASDLS
+148 PS
-154 LFRFINAELTRGYFL
+154 LTRFICTELTRGYFL

-186 MRIPRELE
+186 MRIPKELE

-199 GIFLCLD
+199 GFFLCAD
-206 AFLYVFTLLPLRV
+206 AFLYIFTLLPLRV
-219 FLAVFRFITLPCYG
+219 LLALLRLLTLPCCG
-233 LRSHRGLRM
+233 FSG
-242 SDRRLLQPAQVC
+242 SRLLQPAQVC
-254 DIFKGV
+254 DMLKGL
-260 ILVICYFMMHYV
+260 ILVLCFSLMHYV

-316 TATEPKERKRAH
+316 TATEPKERKRDN

-338 VLYVFLHAIL
+338 VFYVFLHSIL
-348 IMVQATTLNVAFN
+348 IMVQASTLNVAFN

-396 NSDIKERFTNY
+396 NSDIKERFTSY
-407 VLLLIVCLRNMEQ
+407 VLLIIVCLRNMEQ
-420 FSWNPDHLWVL
+420 FSWNPDHLWML
-431 FPDVCMVIA
+431 FPDVFMVVM
-440 SEIAVDI
+440 SEVAVDI
-447 VKHAFIT
+447 IKHAFIT

-483 YTDYSDSVSRRMG
+483 YTDYSDSVARRMG

-504 LLIRVVTSSV
+504 LLIRVVMSCV
-514 KVQGVLA
+514 KVQGALS
-521 YACVVLFYCGL
+521 YLCVFLFYLGMVT
-532 ISLKVLNSI
+532 LKVLNSI

-548 QYVKE
+548 VYVKR
-553 ANMEEKLFNPPPAGT
+553 ANMEDKLFERPPTAPSFSAKS
-568 PGKPLGKPQSK
+568 PSK
-579 YKSSQD
+579 SDPRRCAKSSGESSVDQI
-585 EKLPS
+585 PVTPCSPPTSSSS
-590 SVTSQPVHQNESV
+590 SVTTQPAPRPDLFLPPSTDASPATADSCPSTSE
-603 VPQLV
+603 PQSDAEPPTASPLQEEEADE
-608 TSNSDQFLTTPDG
+608 TSDMN
-621 DEKDI
+621 
-626 TQDNSESKHRST
+626 HRAPN
-638 KKDLL
+638 KDLL

>member
-1 MAARTARRSRALE
+1 MSH
-14 RWARLVR
+14 
-21 SLSRGDDV
+21 
-29 LRGSGGSV
+29 
-37 SSPRQEQEERGAEF
+37 RQARGAG
-51 VAVARVKMAG
+51 AAGAQRAANMAG
-61 LADADAP
+61 VADAAAAAAP
-68 GSGDGGRREASLLS
+68 GSGGEGRQDSGR
-82 AEPGPRRSSFT
+82 
-93 DGEPRSPQPSPA
+93 GEPKTLWGSSEPRPPTAGPGQPSP
-105 RPAPSSAPGPA
+105 
-116 SPPPPDPGQPRRTE
+116 QQRTE
-130 TLGFYESDRHQ
+130 TLGFYESDRGRKK
-141 PQQKRRG
+141 KRSL
-148 PASDLS
+148 SDLS
-154 LFRFINAELTRGYFL
+154 LLRFISAELTRGYFL

-186 MRIPRELE
+186 MRIPKELE
-194 KLMIF
+194 KLMFF

-219 FLAVFRFITLPCYG
+219 FLAMFRFITLPCYG
-233 LRSHRGLRM
+233 LR
-242 SDRRLLQPAQVC
+242 DRRLLQPAQVC
-254 DIFKGV
+254 DMLKGV

-300 RLFSSFGQD
+300 RLISSFGQD

-338 VLYVFLHAIL
+338 VFYVFLHAIL

-420 FSWNPDHLWVL
+420 FSWNPDHFWVL
-431 FPDVCMVIA
+431 FPDVCMVVA

-504 LLIRVVTSSV
+504 LLIRVVTSSI

-521 YACVVLFYCGL
+521 YVCVVLFYCGL

-553 ANMEEKLFNPPPAGT
+553 AKMEEKLFNPILTAT
-568 PGKPLGKPQSK
+568 PGKPAGKQQGTF
-579 YKSSQD
+579 KSTQGIPTD
-585 EKLPS
+585 ENGS
-590 SVTSQPVHQNESV
+590 TSVTNQPVHQKENMPSL
-603 VPQLV
+603 LV

-621 DEKDI
+621 EEKDI
-626 TQDNSESKHRST
+626 SQDSSELKHRSA

>member
-1 MAARTARRSRALE
+1 MAY
-14 RWARLVR
+14 
-21 SLSRGDDV
+21 D
-29 LRGSGGSV
+29 
-37 SSPRQEQEERGAEF
+37 
-51 VAVARVKMAG
+51 
-61 LADADAP
+61 
-68 GSGDGGRREASLLS
+68 RRE
-82 AEPGPRRSSFT
+82 
-93 DGEPRSPQPSPA
+93 
-105 RPAPSSAPGPA
+105 
-116 SPPPPDPGQPRRTE
+116 
-130 TLGFYESDRHQ
+130 
-141 PQQKRRG
+141 
-148 PASDLS
+148 
-154 LFRFINAELTRGYFL
+154 
-169 EHNEAKY
+169 EH
-176 TERRERVYTC
+176 
-186 MRIPRELE
+186 
-194 KLMIF
+194 F
-199 GIFLCLD
+199 H
-206 AFLYVFTLLPLRV
+206 FLYRMECGVTGIP
-219 FLAVFRFITLPCYG
+219 PC
-233 LRSHRGLRM
+233 
-242 SDRRLLQPAQVC
+242 DRRLLQPAQVC
-254 DIFKGV
+254 DILKGV

-300 RLFSSFGQD
+300 RLISSFGQD

-431 FPDVCMVIA
+431 FPDVCMVVA

-504 LLIRVVTSSV
+504 LLIRVVTSSI

-521 YACVVLFYCGL
+521 YVCVVLFYCGL

-553 ANMEEKLFNPPPAGT
+553 AKMEEKLFNPVLTAT
-568 PGKPLGKPQSK
+568 PGKPAGKQQSTF
-579 YKSSQD
+579 KSTQGISTD
-585 EKLPS
+585 ENGS
-590 SVTSQPVHQNESV
+590 TSVTSQPVHQKENMPSL
-603 VPQLV
+603 LV

-621 DEKDI
+621 EEKDI
-626 TQDNSESKHRST
+626 SQDSSELKHRSA

>member
-1 MAARTARRSRALE
+1 NA
-14 RWARLVR
+14 WLV
-21 SLSRGDDV
+21 LVDLLLLQLLLYEV
-29 LRGSGGSV
+29 MPEV
-37 SSPRQEQEERGAEF
+37 SSAYVF
-51 VAVARVKMAG
+51 
-61 LADADAP
+61 LNI
-68 GSGDGGRREASLLS
+68 
-82 AEPGPRRSSFT
+82 
-93 DGEPRSPQPSPA
+93 
-105 RPAPSSAPGPA
+105 
-116 SPPPPDPGQPRRTE
+116 
-130 TLGFYESDRHQ
+130 
-141 PQQKRRG
+141 
-148 PASDLS
+148 DLS
-154 LFRFINAELTRGYFL
+154 LLRFISAELTRGYFL

-186 MRIPRELE
+186 MRIPKELE
-194 KLMIF
+194 KLMFF

-219 FLAVFRFITLPCYG
+219 FLAMFRFITLPCYG
-233 LRSHRGLRM
+233 L

-254 DIFKGV
+254 DVLKGV

-431 FPDVCMVIA
+431 FPDVCMVVA

-504 LLIRVVTSSV
+504 LLIRVVTSSI

-521 YACVVLFYCGL
+521 YVCVVLFYCGL

-553 ANMEEKLFNPPPAGT
+553 AKMEEKLFNPVLTAT
-568 PGKPLGKPQSK
+568 PGKPAGKQQSTF
-579 YKSSQD
+579 KSTQGISTG
-585 EKLPS
+585 ENGS
-590 SVTSQPVHQNESV
+590 TSVTSQPVQQENS
-603 VPQLV
+603 PSLLV

-621 DEKDI
+621 EEKDI
-626 TQDNSESKHRST
+626 SQDSSELKHRSA

>member
-1 MAARTARRSRALE
+1 MADSLSSSLGEEKDKEKEDRRSRRNIRTEKNKA
-14 RWARLVR
+14 
-21 SLSRGDDV
+21 
-29 LRGSGGSV
+29 
-37 SSPRQEQEERGAEF
+37 
-51 VAVARVKMAG
+51 
-61 LADADAP
+61 
-68 GSGDGGRREASLLS
+68 GDGL
-82 AEPGPRRSSFT
+82 
-93 DGEPRSPQPSPA
+93 
-105 RPAPSSAPGPA
+105 
-116 SPPPPDPGQPRRTE
+116 TE
-130 TLGFYESDRHQ
+130 TLGFKTKTSDSSTK
-141 PQQKRRG
+141 KRNM
-148 PASDLS
+148 SDLS
-154 LFRFINAELTRGYFL
+154 LLRFITTELTRGYFL

-186 MRIPRELE
+186 LRIPKELE

-199 GIFLCLD
+199 GFFLCLD

-219 FLAVFRFITLPCYG
+219 ILALLRLVTVPCCG
-233 LRSHRGLRM
+233 LNGS
-242 SDRRLLQPAQVC
+242 RLLQPAQVC
-254 DIFKGV
+254 DVLKGFIMV
-260 ILVICYFMMHYV
+260 LCYSMMSYV
-272 DYSMM
+272 DYAMM

-316 TATEPKERKRAH
+316 TATEPKEKKRAH

-407 VLLLIVCLRNMEQ
+407 ILLLIVCLRNMEQ

-431 FPDVCMVIA
+431 FPDVVMVIA
-440 SEIAVDI
+440 SEVAVDV

-454 KFNDITADVYSE
+454 KFNDISADVYGE

-496 FIPLPLAV
+496 FIPLPLAL

-514 KVQGVLA
+514 KIQGSLSFMCVL
-521 YACVVLFYCGL
+521 LFYLGM
-532 ISLKVLNSI
+532 ITLKVLNSI
-541 VLLGKSC
+541 VLLGTSC
-548 QYVKE
+548 VFVKE
-553 ANMEEKLFNPPPAGT
+553 ANMEEKLSDPPPSAVSSRANSRAHRLKHFHTLPQQEAAADRGGISLSSVNPPQSNMTNSST
-568 PGKPLGKPQSK
+568 PTVP
-579 YKSSQD
+579 KSD
-585 EKLPS
+585 
-590 SVTSQPVHQNESV
+590 
-603 VPQLV
+603 
-608 TSNSDQFLTTPDG
+608 SDTFLTTPDDEDDDNKIINTDTGLEG
-621 DEKDI
+621 DMRPK
-626 TQDNSESKHRST
+626 TP

>member
-1 MAARTARRSRALE
+1 MDQTLLDDAKHIGKKQQAESYAQEVPPKYEEEL
-14 RWARLVR
+14 LCCV
-21 SLSRGDDV
+21 GDCT
-29 LRGSGGSV
+29 
-37 SSPRQEQEERGAEF
+37 EQIAQR
-51 VAVARVKMAG
+51 
-61 LADADAP
+61 
-68 GSGDGGRREASLLS
+68 
-82 AEPGPRRSSFT
+82 
-93 DGEPRSPQPSPA
+93 
-105 RPAPSSAPGPA
+105 
-116 SPPPPDPGQPRRTE
+116 
-130 TLGFYESDRHQ
+130 
-141 PQQKRRG
+141 
-148 PASDLS
+148 DLS
-154 LFRFINAELTRGYFL
+154 LLRFISAELTRGYFL

-186 MRIPRELE
+186 MRIPKELE
-194 KLMIF
+194 KLMFF

-219 FLAVFRFITLPCYG
+219 VLAMFRFITLPCYG
-233 LRSHRGLRM
+233 LR
-242 SDRRLLQPAQVC
+242 DRRLLQPAQVC
-254 DIFKGV
+254 DILKGV

-300 RLFSSFGQD
+300 RLISSFGQD

-396 NSDIKERFTNY
+396 NSD
-407 VLLLIVCLRNMEQ
+407 
-420 FSWNPDHLWVL
+420 HLWVL
-431 FPDVCMVIA
+431 FPDVCMVVA

-504 LLIRVVTSSV
+504 LLIRVVTSSI

-521 YACVVLFYCGL
+521 YVCVVLFYCGL

-553 ANMEEKLFNPPPAGT
+553 AKMEDKLFNPVLTAT
-568 PGKPLGKPQSK
+568 PGKPAGKQQSTF
-579 YKSSQD
+579 KSTQGFSTD
-585 EKLPS
+585 ENGS
-590 SVTSQPVHQNESV
+590 TSVTNQPVHQKENTPSF
-603 VPQLV
+603 LV

-621 DEKDI
+621 EEKDI
-626 TQDNSESKHRST
+626 SQDNSELKHRSA

>member
-1 MAARTARRSRALE
+1 MADVSGTELSEEKEAEIELKKRQKRPWEDLRRSGKIGITPEL
-14 RWARLVR
+14 
-21 SLSRGDDV
+21 
-29 LRGSGGSV
+29 
-37 SSPRQEQEERGAEF
+37 P
-51 VAVARVKMAG
+51 
-61 LADADAP
+61 
-68 GSGDGGRREASLLS
+68 
-82 AEPGPRRSSFT
+82 
-93 DGEPRSPQPSPA
+93 
-105 RPAPSSAPGPA
+105 
-116 SPPPPDPGQPRRTE
+116 E
-130 TLGFYESDRHQ
+130 TLGFYDIRAA
-141 PQQKRRG
+141 RREQREL
-148 PASDLS
+148 PADPS
-154 LFRFINAELTRGYFL
+154 LARFICTELTRGYFL

-186 MRIPRELE
+186 MRIPKELE

-199 GIFLCLD
+199 GFFLCAD
-206 AFLYVFTLLPLRV
+206 AFLYIFTLLPLRV
-219 FLAVFRFITLPCYG
+219 LLALLRLFTLPCCG
-233 LRSHRGLRM
+233 FSGT
-242 SDRRLLQPAQVC
+242 RLLQPAQVC
-254 DIFKGV
+254 DMLKGL
-260 ILVICYFMMHYV
+260 ILVLCFSMTHYV

-300 RLFSSFGQD
+300 RLISSFGQD

-316 TATEPKERKRAH
+316 TATEPKERKRDS

-333 HFFMA
+333 HFVMA
-338 VLYVFLHAIL
+338 VCYVFLHAIL
-348 IMVQATTLNVAFN
+348 IMVQASTLNVAFN

-396 NSDIKERFTNY
+396 NSDIKERFTSY

-420 FSWNPDHLWVL
+420 FSWNLDHLLVL
-431 FPDVCMVIA
+431 IPDVLMVVI
-440 SEIAVDI
+440 SEVVVDI
-447 VKHAFIT
+447 IKHAFIT

-483 YTDYSDSVSRRMG
+483 YTDYSDSVARRMG

-504 LLIRVVTSSV
+504 LLIRVVMSSV
-514 KVQGVLA
+514 KVQGALS
-521 YACVVLFYCGL
+521 YTCVFIFYLGL
-532 ISLKVLNSI
+532 VTLKVLNSI

-548 QYVKE
+548 VYVKR
-553 ANMEEKLFNPPPAGT
+553 ANMEDKLFEKPSTAPSSSAKSPNKGDAGRCTKPSGESKVDQIPATPCSPP
-568 PGKPLGKPQSK
+568 
-579 YKSSQD
+579 SSSS
-585 EKLPS
+585 S
-590 SVTSQPVHQNESV
+590 SVTTQPAPRTDLFPPPSTQASSTTPAGPPPSAGSPPESEPSEPSQPKEEE
-603 VPQLV
+603 VP
-608 TSNSDQFLTTPDG
+608 
-621 DEKDI
+621 EA
-626 TQDNSESKHRST
+626 SETKLRPP

>member
-1 MAARTARRSRALE
+1 MAVRPNRCSHARE
-14 RWARLVR
+14 RWARLVH
-21 SLSRGDDV
+21 SVSRGDDV
-29 LRGSGGSV
+29 LRGGGCFPQS
-37 SSPRQEQEERGAEF
+37 QGAA
-51 VAVARVKMAG
+51 VAAAVARAKMAG
-61 LADADAP
+61 MAEAAP
-68 GSGDGGRREASLLS
+68 GGGDGAGGAGLRQGSPSEPSSLLLQ
-82 AEPGPRRSSFT
+82 AEG
-93 DGEPRSPQPSPA
+93 
-105 RPAPSSAPGPA
+105 
-116 SPPPPDPGQPRRTE
+116 GQPRRSTFASGGDGHPPPCTE
-130 TLGFYESDRHQ
+130 TLGFYESDRHRKKQ
-141 PQQKRRG
+141 HRCAP
-148 PASDLS
+148 SDLS
-154 LFRFINAELTRGYFL
+154 LLRFINAELTRGYFL

-219 FLAVFRFITLPCYG
+219 FLAVFRFITLPCSS
-233 LRSHRGLRM
+233 LRYHLRMGLRM

-316 TATEPKERKRAH
+316 TATEPKERKR
-328 IGVIP
+328 
-333 HFFMA
+333 
-338 VLYVFLHAIL
+338 
-348 IMVQATTLNVAFN
+348 TKVAKYAQQF
-361 SHNKSLLTIM
+361 SHSQEQ
-371 MSNNF
+371 F

-440 SEIAVDI
+440 SEVAVDI

-466 YRASLA
+466 YKASLA
-472 FDLVSSRQKNA
+472 FDFVSSRQKNA

-514 KVQGVLA
+514 KVQGVLS
-521 YACVVLFYCGL
+521 YSCVILFCCGL

-548 QYVKE
+548 HYVKE
-553 ANMEEKLFNPPPAGT
+553 ANMEEKLFNPPPFST
-568 PGKPLGKPQSK
+568 PGKSVGKPQYK
-579 YKSSQD
+579 YKSPQGLST
-585 EKLPS
+585 EEGFS
-590 SVTSQPVHQNESV
+590 ASVTSQPVQPKENV
-603 VPQLV
+603 APQLV
-608 TSNSDQFLTTPDG
+608 TSASDQFLTTPDG
-621 DEKDI
+621 DEKEI
-626 TQDNSESKHRST
+626 CQDSAESKFRST

>member
-1 MAARTARRSRALE
+1 
-14 RWARLVR
+14 
-21 SLSRGDDV
+21 
-29 LRGSGGSV
+29 
-37 SSPRQEQEERGAEF
+37 
-51 VAVARVKMAG
+51 MAG
-61 LADADAP
+61 VADAVAP
-68 GSGDGGRREASLLS
+68 GSGGEGRRGGAQEKHLLQPPPLPQQDGGRGERK
-82 AEPGPRRSSFT
+82 GSFSGS
-93 DGEPRSPQPSPA
+93 GES
-105 RPAPSSAPGPA
+105 RPPPSS
-116 SPPPPDPGQPRRTE
+116 GQPPQRTE
-130 TLGFYESDRHQ
+130 TLGFYESDRGRK
-141 PQQKRRG
+141 QQRSL
-148 PASDLS
+148 SDLS
-154 LFRFINAELTRGYFL
+154 LLRFISAELTRGYFL

-219 FLAVFRFITLPCYG
+219 FLAMFRFITLPCYG
-233 LRSHRGLRM
+233 LR
-242 SDRRLLQPAQVC
+242 DRRLLQPAQVC

-260 ILVICYFMMHYV
+260 ILLICYFMMHYV

-440 SEIAVDI
+440 SEVAVDI

-483 YTDYSDSVSRRMG
+483 YTDYSDSVSRIIG

-504 LLIRVVTSSV
+504 LLIRVVTSSI

-553 ANMEEKLFNPPPAGT
+553 AKMEDKLFNPPPTST
-568 PGKPLGKPQSK
+568 PGKPLSKPQSK
-579 YKSSQD
+579 YKSPQGVSTD
-585 EKLPS
+585 DSLS
-590 SVTSQPVHQNESV
+590 ASVTSQPAHQRENAA
-603 VPQLV
+603 PLLV

-621 DEKDI
+621 DEKEI
-626 TQDNSESKHRST
+626 SQDNSELKHRSS